1 MIFYSVM
8 NEHCTKQQVLR
19 TTCIIYVTGA
29 QVLRAIDVTGAQV
42 LRAIDVIDAQFFNC
56 NYAACLFYVC

>member
-19 TTCIIYVTGA
+19 TTCIIYV
-29 QVLRAIDVTGAQV
+29 IGAQV
-42 LRAIDVIDAQFFNC
+42 LRAIDVIGAQFFNC